1 MRQISGRL
9 SNRLVLG
16 ERRPS
21 RLTVLSKLSESAIM
35 LKVLDSAVPVA
46 CWSCS
51 IGHNDST
58 LFCPHCS
65 KIQPPP
71 GGDYFSVFGL
81 EPKLNLDLSALE
93 HEFHRLSRRLHPDRF
108 ARAEENEKQW
118 SLADTALL
126 NDAYRTLKDP
136 LRRTEYLLK
145 LKGAEIGEEN
155 SGKDRKD
162 PSRVPADLLEEV
174 FELNMQLEEMRAA
187 SEADEK
193 DQELQASLEQAK
205 RRFDGLLVEVDQ
217 ELHNQWQIWDEGA
230 AAARKTA
237 ERKMVALLDRRRYLS
252 NLVRDVNETL
262 GA

>member
-1 MRQISGRL
+1 
-9 SNRLVLG
+9 
-16 ERRPS
+16 
-21 RLTVLSKLSESAIM
+21 M

-71 GGDYFSVFGL
+71 GGDYFSVFAL
-81 EPKLNLDLSALE
+81 EPKLNLDLPALE
-93 HEFHRLSRRLHPDRF
+93 NEFHRLSRKLHPDRF

-145 LKGAEIGEEN
+145 LEGAEIGEEH
-155 SGKDRKD
+155 SGKNRKD
-162 PSRVPADLLEEV
+162 PSRAPADLLEEV

-187 SEADEK
+187 RQTGEQDTALESSLIEAKEK
-193 DQELQASLEQAK
+193 
-205 RRFDGLLVEVDQ
+205 FTGLLGAVDG
-217 ELHNQWQIWDEGA
+217 ELREAWNDWDTGDA
-230 AAARKTA
+230 TARRSA
-237 ERKMVALLDRRRYLS
+237 QDRMVALLDRRRYLS
-252 NLVRDVNETL
+252 NLVRDVTEVL
-262 GA
+262 

>member
-1 MRQISGRL
+1 
-9 SNRLVLG
+9 
-16 ERRPS
+16 
-21 RLTVLSKLSESAIM
+21 M
-35 LKVLDSAVPVA
+35 LKVLDSAVPIA

-93 HEFHRLSRRLHPDRF
+93 HEFHRLSRKLHPDRF
-108 ARAEENEKQW
+108 ARALDNEKQW

-145 LKGAEIGEEN
+145 LEGAEIGEEH

-187 SEADEK
+187 HSTGEADPA
-193 DQELQASLEQAK
+193 LQVNLEQAK
-205 RRFDGLLVEVDQ
+205 MKFDVLLETVDE
-217 ELHNQWQIWDEGA
+217 ELRHEWQAWDSGNIA
-230 AAARKTA
+230 TRQASQKR
-237 ERKMVALLDRRRYLS
+237 MVALLDRRRYLS
-252 NLVRDVNETL
+252 NLVRDVTETL

>member
-1 MRQISGRL
+1 MF
-9 SNRLVLG
+9 
-16 ERRPS
+16 
-21 RLTVLSKLSESAIM
+21 
-35 LKVLDSAVPVA
+35 KVLDSAVPVA

-81 EPKLNLDLSALE
+81 EPKLNLDLPALE

-145 LKGAEIGEEN
+145 LLGAEIGEGHANKEEI
-155 SGKDRKD
+155 SA
-162 PSRVPADLLEEV
+162 RVPADLLEEV
-174 FELNMQLEEMRAA
+174 FDLNMQFEEMRAA
-187 SEADEK
+187 RATGEADP
-193 DQELQASLEQAK
+193 ELQVSLEQAK
-205 RRFDGLLVEVDQ
+205 RKFDVLLQSVDE
-217 ELHNQWQIWDEGA
+217 ELRDEWQAWDSGDS
-230 AAARKTA
+230 AARASSQK
-237 ERKMVALLDRRRYLS
+237 RMVALLDRRRYLS
-252 NLVRDVNETL
+252 NLVRDVKEVL

>member
-1 MRQISGRL
+1 
-9 SNRLVLG
+9 
-16 ERRPS
+16 
-21 RLTVLSKLSESAIM
+21 M

-46 CWSCS
+46 CWSCAVA
-51 IGHNDST
+51 HNDST

-81 EPKLNLDLSALE
+81 EPRLNLDLAALE
-93 HEFHRLSRRLHPDRF
+93 HEFHRLSRKVHPDRF
-108 ARAEENEKQW
+108 ARALENERQW

-136 LRRTEYLLK
+136 LHRTEYLLK
-145 LKGAEIGEEN
+145 LEGAEIGEEH

-187 SEADEK
+187 RKMGETDP
-193 DQELQASLEQAK
+193 DLQSSLEQAK
-205 RRFDGLLVEVDQ
+205 RKFDGLQDEVDQ
-217 ELHNQWQIWDEGA
+217 DLNKQWQVWDEGDA
-230 AAARKTA
+230 ATRKKA
-237 ERKMVALLDRRRYLS
+237 EKTMVALLDRRRYLS
-252 NLVRDVNETL
+252 NLVRDVTETL
-262 GA
+262 GV